1 MLLNS
6 ISSEIPAREIE
17 NGDAKLKKTV
27 LTLWAL
33 LQLTNAVW
41 AQPPMSPAAPSQFHR
56 ANPVERP
63 NGLWQGTRT
72 YTIGMSLRELEAAA
86 GPWPEPLKDWSQYAS
101 GLTVILRDDR
111 VIHLSCVPANPGF
124 SSAEPWQVMGVGL
137 GTSESALRQQ
147 LGPAATLMARR
158 EAGLTCWVY
167 PLKTSSLSLGLK
179 DSKSSADV
187 GFIIGSSGQVEAIM
201 LVEKDKLKTI
211 LLTRGYS
218 IL

>member
-1 MLLNS
+1 MLWNS
-6 ISSEIPAREIE
+6 IISGIPLDAR
-17 NGDAKLKKTV
+17 NGDVKLKNTV
-27 LTLWAL
+27 LAL
-33 LQLTNAVW
+33 LALLLLTNTAW
-41 AQPPMSPAAPSQFHR
+41 AQPTSPAAPSQFLQSSTI
-56 ANPVERP
+56 ERQS
-63 NGLWQGTRT
+63 GLWQGART
-72 YTIGMSLRELEAAA
+72 YTIGMTLRELEAAA
-86 GPWPEPLKDWSQYAS
+86 GPWPEPLKDWSQYPS

-124 SSAEPWQVMGVGL
+124 SSAEPWQVMGVEL
-137 GTSESALRQQ
+137 GTSEAALRKQ

-167 PLKTSSLSLGLK
+167 PLKTSSVAR
-179 DSKSSADV
+179 SSADV
-187 GFIIGSSGQVEAIM
+187 GFILGTSGQVEAIM